1 MQTNYAN
8 FLLIIMADKR
18 DIYVLNNKLLIC
30 YKSLQENKKIVLTQ
44 QQAETVIWMV
54 FRPGWHTS
62 FR

>member
-1 MQTNYAN
+1 M
-8 FLLIIMADKR
+8 
-18 DIYVLNNKLLIC
+18 NNRKKKVFSMEIT
-30 YKSLQENKKIVLTQ
+30 QEYQQIVLTQ